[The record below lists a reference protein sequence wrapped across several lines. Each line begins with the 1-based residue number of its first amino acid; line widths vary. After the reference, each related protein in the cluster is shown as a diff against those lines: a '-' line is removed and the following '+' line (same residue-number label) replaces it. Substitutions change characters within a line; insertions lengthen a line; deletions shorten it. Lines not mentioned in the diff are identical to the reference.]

1 MALLLASA
9 LACSAALAQAAAPAQ
24 PTVIWLSSYFA
35 PVNVPV
41 EGKPGDGIA
50 DRITEYVVAHWP
62 QAQHQFVRANP
73 TRIWHMLGQEATMCD
88 TAALRTPE
96 REKLAYFRDVFF
108 SPPPQLIIRPEA
120 LDRVRLNEQGQVDPV
135 ELMNNP
141 DLRGVIVKRRAYGPA
156 VDRVLRQPGGRLNV
170 EQLASPNYG
179 AGTLKMV
186 LLGRADYLIEYDI
199 TLAYAITQDA
209 ALARLK
215 VLPLKGAENFVV
227 TGFACPRTPWG
238 LATIR
243 RIDAILSTPEAAAL
257 IVNTELGALTSASVA
272 RYGAQIR
279 ESVRRASVVD
289 AERFR

>member
-1 MALLLASA
+1 MLLASA
-9 LACSAALAQAAAPAQ
+9 LASSAALAQAAASGQ
-24 PTVIWLSSYFA
+24 PGVIWLSSYFP

-62 QAQHQFVRANP
+62 EARHQFVRANP
-73 TRIWHMLGQEATMCD
+73 TRIWHMLGQDASMCD

-96 REKLAYFRDVFF
+96 REKLAYFRAVFF

-120 LDRVRLNEQGQVDPV
+120 LEHVRLNELGQVDPA

-141 DLRGVIVKRRAYGPA
+141 ELRGVIIKQRAYGPA
-156 VDRVLRQPGGRLNV
+156 VDQVLRQPGVHLNV

-179 AGTLKMV
+179 AGTLKML

-257 IVNTELGALTSASVA
+257 IVRTELGALTPASVA

-279 ESVRRASVVD
+279 ESVRRASVAD

>member
-1 MALLLASA
+1 M
-9 LACSAALAQAAAPAQ
+9 CS
-24 PTVIWLSSYFA
+24 
-35 PVNVPV
+35 
-41 EGKPGDGIA
+41 
-50 DRITEYVVAHWP
+50 
-62 QAQHQFVRANP
+62 
-73 TRIWHMLGQEATMCD
+73 
-88 TAALRTPE
+88 
-96 REKLAYFRDVFF
+96 

-156 VDRVLRQPGGRLNV
+156 VDRVSAAGRAPECGATGQPELWRRHLENG
-170 EQLASPNYG
+170 
-179 AGTLKMV
+179 